1 MYSYIKSLEKLFCE
15 MGGKIYI
22 NKDVNEILIDKG
34 MVKGVR
40 TSDRKYLSDIVV
52 CNADFPYAINK
63 LIKEDVNKD
72 KKIEKLKLSCS
83 TLIIYLGLNKKYK
96 NLKVNNI
103 YIGEDFKKNIQAAFK
118 GNLPENPSFYM
129 YCPSRIDHSVCGDSK
144 EILNIMIRVP
154 NLEYENIEWNE
165 RLVKNFRDKVMQSI
179 TKIKGM
185 EDIEE
190 NIIYEKYLTPKDMET
205 NFNAYKGCAFGIAH
219 NISQIGY
226 LRPHIKSKSV
236 KNLYFIGSS
245 THPGNGASV
254 IVKGSKLI
262 ADEIIK
268 NS

>member
-1 MYSYIKSLEKLFCE
+1 
-15 MGGKIYI
+15 
-22 NKDVNEILIDKG
+22 
-34 MVKGVR
+34 
-40 TSDRKYLSDIVV
+40 
-52 CNADFPYAINK
+52 
-63 LIKEDVNKD
+63 
-72 KKIEKLKLSCS
+72 
-83 TLIIYLGLNKKYK
+83 
-96 NLKVNNI
+96 
-103 YIGEDFKKNIQAAFK
+103 
-118 GNLPENPSFYM
+118 M

-254 IVKGSKLI
+254 IVKGSKLV